1 MTETATFVCSICNEP
16 STDICVSCTK
26 DACRNHR
33 CERCHRCSD
42 CCDCDIPLTE
52 PLPVYVHESE
62 AANAQNGAVP
72 PEHIMDTLPEPV
84 LDDLEI
90 VSAEGMTGAILES
103 DEAADEEE
111 ASEQDPSLDPARD
124 EDGLE

>member
-16 STDICVSCTK
+16 STDICVACTK

-42 CCDCDIPLTE
+42 CCDCEIPLTE
-52 PLPVYVHESE
+52 ALPVEPESE
-62 AANAQNGAVP
+62 MAGGQNGAAAA
-72 PEHIMDTLPEPV
+72 EHFMSTGPEPV
-84 LDDLEI
+84 LDNLEI
-90 VSAEGMTGAILES
+90 VSAEGMTAAILES

-111 ASEQDPSLDPARD
+111 ALQQDPTLDRERD
-124 EDGLE
+124 EHGLE